1 MSDHLGLSSGRL
13 NLFLGGGGELRRLDG
28 QLLGQLAIAHDLNAV
43 IDLLDDAVLDQLDGV
58 TVMPSSNTSRRSTL
72 MAT

>member
-1 MSDHLGLSSGRL
+1 MRRSAIFHALRSVPHMSDHLGLSSGRL

-43 IDLLDDAVLDQLDGV
+43 IDLLDDAVLDQLDGG
-58 TVMPSSNTSRRSTL
+58 
-72 MAT
+72 